1 MARTAHTPHLSLSP
15 EFTSWL
21 DREKKL
27 ASRRQAMIRGFAF
40 ALLLMLMTAVLL
52 NRFGEDNSSPGND
65 SYTHVEYS
73 NF

>member
-1 MARTAHTPHLSLSP
+1 
-15 EFTSWL
+15 
-21 DREKKL
+21 
-27 ASRRQAMIRGFAF
+27 MIRGFAF

-65 SYTHVEYS
+65 SYTYVEYS